1 MGGGD
6 SPQYRQECI
15 DAKTLGKRP
24 EPWLAAGKTLGHQP
38 LERIQRGMDGLNA
51 PAHPAQHTRQ
61 LDLQAQIRTRRLQ
74 APGLL
79 DVTDQRLHFGQ
90 GARQARSQTVR
101 QQTEGAMALRAIPA
115 GDNGSGRGETLIAA
129 VARKPAATLPGDVTD
144 SRSDLHCARLVG

>member
-1 MGGGD
+1 VLASAIWFTAAHPPGAESEGRREKCQMGGGD

-79 DVTDQRLHFGQ
+79 DVTDQA
-90 GARQARSQTVR
+90 GAQPES
-101 QQTEGAMALRAIPA
+101 PA
-115 GDNGSGRGETLIAA
+115 
-129 VARKPAATLPGDVTD
+129 TD
-144 SRSDLHCARLVG
+144 